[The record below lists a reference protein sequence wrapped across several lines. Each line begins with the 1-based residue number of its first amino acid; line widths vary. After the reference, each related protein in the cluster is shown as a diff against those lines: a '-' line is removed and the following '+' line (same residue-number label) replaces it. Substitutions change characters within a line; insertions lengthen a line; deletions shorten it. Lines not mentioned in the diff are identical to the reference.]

1 MAFFPPNRTSDPDEE
16 ECSFLSESVWRKS
29 FLTDDTRR
37 NLVALTSVISIAIL
51 PTILLNALV
60 IIAVATRHQL
70 RTPSNILLAS
80 MAGTDLFTGLIVQPI
95 VVAVHVKRILSDGP
109 FCILETVYEQLV
121 LVSSITSF
129 SHLVLIGI
137 NRFIA
142 VKKPLRYQ
150 IIVTRQRVKI
160 GVILAWAFTFCL
172 RIPHLILFGID
183 SKQVVYFYKK
193 VMGVIFSIFG
203 TLYIV
208 VIVYMYGYIYSESRR
223 QKKRLKNEQ
232 LTQEEARK
240 VKKDNKANNTATIIL
255 GVLLLTYLPSIIW
268 TAVIASSDYLLE
280 PRSMTIVLGWTD
292 TFVMLGSLSNP
303 LIYGWRFKK
312 LRRAFLEILR
322 LREPENR
329 PPKIEM
335 AVIRRH
341 RPEVPPSTA
350 EAFSLPA
357 VRQDPVLLS
366 FRHLDADDRI
376 VPAEES
382 NPLF

>member
-1 MAFFPPNRTSDPDEE
+1 MAFFPSNRTSDPDEE
-16 ECSFLSESVWRKS
+16 ECPFLYGSVWRKTY
-29 FLTDDTRR
+29 LTDDTRR
-37 NLVALTSVISIAIL
+37 NLVALTSVISTAIL

-60 IIAVATRHQL
+60 IIAVATRRRL

-95 VVAVHVKRILSDGP
+95 AVAVHVKRILSDGP
-109 FCILETVYEQLV
+109 FCILETAYEQLV
-121 LVSSITSF
+121 LVSGITSF
-129 SHLVLIGI
+129 SHLVLIGVD
-137 NRFIA
+137 RFIA

-150 IIVTRQRVKI
+150 IIVTRQKVTF
-160 GVILAWAFTFCL
+160 GVILAWAFTLCF
-172 RIPHLILFGID
+172 RIPELILFGIGT
-183 SKQVVYFYKK
+183 KQGINFYKK
-193 VMGVIFSIFG
+193 ILGVISSIFG

-208 VIVYMYGYIYSESRR
+208 VTAYMYGYIYSESRR
-223 QKKRLKNEQ
+223 QKKRLNSEQ
-232 LTQEEARK
+232 LTEEQPRK
-240 VKKDNKANNTATIIL
+240 VKKDNKATNTVTIIL

-268 TAVIASSDYLLE
+268 TAVTASSSYSLK
-280 PRSMTIVLGWTD
+280 PRSIAIVWGWTD
-292 TFVMLGSLSNP
+292 TLAMLSSLSNP
-303 LIYGWRFKK
+303 LIYCWRFKK
-312 LRRAFLEILR
+312 LRRAFLEMLR

-366 FRHLDADDRI
+366 FRHLNAEEI

-382 NPLF
+382 NPL

>member
-1 MAFFPPNRTSDPDEE
+1 MAFFPSNRTSDTDEE
-16 ECSFLSESVWRKS
+16 ECPFLFGSVWRKS
-29 FLTDDTRR
+29 YLTDDTRR

-60 IIAVATRHQL
+60 VIAVATRHRL

-80 MAGTDLFTGLIVQPI
+80 MAGTDLFTGLIVQSI
-95 VVAVHVKRILSDGP
+95 AVTVHLKRILGDGP
-109 FCILETVYEQLV
+109 FCILETVFEQLV
-121 LVSSITSF
+121 LASGAISF

-137 NRFIA
+137 DRFIA

-160 GVILAWAFTFCL
+160 GVILAWAFTFCV
-172 RIPHLILFGID
+172 RIPALILFAID
-183 SKQVVYFYKK
+183 SKQEMIFYNKILS
-193 VMGVIFSIFG
+193 VIYSILGLF
-203 TLYIV
+203 YIV
-208 VIVYMYGYIYSESRR
+208 VIAYMYGYIYSETRR

-240 VKKDNKANNTATIIL
+240 VKREKKATNTVTIIL
-255 GVLLLTYLPSIIW
+255 GVVLLTYLPSIIW
-268 TAVIASSDYLLE
+268 MAVIASSDYSLHL
-280 PRSMTIVLGWTD
+280 RSMAIVWSWTD
-292 TFVMLGSLSNP
+292 TLVMLGSLSNP
-303 LIYGWRFKK
+303 LIYCWRFKK
-312 LRRAFLEILR
+312 LRHAFLEMLR

-329 PPKIEM
+329 PPEIEM

-366 FRHLDADDRI
+366 FRHLDAEEI
-376 VPAEES
+376 VPIEES
-382 NPLF
+382 NPL

>member
-1 MAFFPPNRTSDPDEE
+1 MAFFPSNRTSDPDEE
-16 ECSFLSESVWRKS
+16 ECPFLFGSVWRKS
-29 FLTDDTRR
+29 YLTDGTRR
-37 NLVALTSVISIAIL
+37 NLVALTSVLSTAIL

-60 IIAVATRHQL
+60 VIAVATRHRL

-95 VVAVHVKRILSDGP
+95 GVAVHLKRILGDGL
-109 FCILETVYEQLV
+109 FCILETVYIPLW
-121 LVSSITSF
+121 SASAFTSL
-129 SHLVLIGI
+129 SHLVVISI
-137 NRFIA
+137 DRFIA

-160 GVILAWAFTFCL
+160 GVILPWAFTFCVK
-172 RIPHLILFGID
+172 IPELILFAIG
-183 SKQVVYFYKK
+183 SKQQVYFYSDIQ
-193 VMGVIFSIFG
+193 GVIISILG

-208 VIVYMYGYIYSESRR
+208 AIAYMYGYIYSETRR

-240 VKKDNKANNTATIIL
+240 VKKDNNTNITVTLIL
-255 GVLLLTYLPSIIW
+255 GVLLLTYLPSMIW
-268 TAVIASSDYLLE
+268 GAVTASLDDTLE
-280 PRSMTIVLGWTD
+280 PHVMAIVFSWTD
-292 TFVMLGSLSNP
+292 TLVILGSLSNP
-303 LIYGWRFKK
+303 LIYCWRFKK
-312 LRRAFLEILR
+312 LRHAFLEMLR

-329 PPKIEM
+329 PPEIEM

-366 FRHLDADDRI
+366 FRHLDAEEI
-376 VPAEES
+376 VPAVES
-382 NPLF
+382 NPL